1 MKTLILNDI
10 EFNRECVTRMI
21 EFIIDI
27 MISSK
32 KVKVTLIHEIKIKRI
47 TSWIKTFMSFKGIT
61 Y

>member
-10 EFNRECVTRMI
+10 EFDRECETRMI
-21 EFIIDI
+21 RFIIDI

-47 TSWIKTFMSFKGIT
+47 TS
-61 Y
+61 